1 LYIRLSLFTIARKIQ
16 KPPPVLHIKSL
27 TIATLCLFSLTLSG
41 CSMPKMPKLKIPR
54 VHKITVQQGNVITQE
69 MVDKLKPGM
78 SRSQVA
84 YVMGEPVLRNTFNE
98 NRWDYI
104 YTIDVPGYFNT
115 DIRMSLFFEGD
126 VLSYFTGDLAPTS
139 AQGIA
144 QDVQEGTDEPTTEG

>member
-1 LYIRLSLFTIARKIQ
+1 MRST
-16 KPPPVLHIKSL
+16 VLHIKAL
-27 TIATLCLFSLTLSG
+27 VIAIFCLSSVTLAG
-41 CSMPKMPKLKIPR
+41 CSMPKLPKLKIPR

-144 QDVQEGTDEPTTEG
+144 QDAEPDAADKTTEG